1 MVRLQKERG
10 MPKKRDAV
18 SPDKVSL
25 DTALIDVYLTG
36 LQAEVEAKLRR
47 VRKFREQL
55 QRIAGAGGQAP
66 RRVSMQAAQ
75 ALLTQADE
83 MLDTNRIVRETL
95 HELRDAARALIEDLA
110 H

>member
-1 MVRLQKERG
+1 